1 MNHSPTFTRFFNSKK
16 SQQEEYEVTVN
27 YAPEAIVELVIVI
40 AESQGVNS
48 ANTLSVSTFTPSSD
62 MAFWASSGC
71 LWLTSFNQPISI
83 IVKASFP
90 LWKGSM

>member
-1 MNHSPTFTRFFNSKK
+1 MFSPISHSKNSG
-16 SQQEEYEVTVN
+16 QQKEYEVIVTH
-27 YAPEAIVELVIVI
+27 APEATVELVIVI

-48 ANTLSVSTFTPSSD
+48 ANTLSASTFTPSSD